1 MKGLNEKDPI
11 QLGGVVVTDK
21 KITDKQIKELAK
33 NGDIEYAALKAFIEV
48 ESGGTGFGKDGKLLI
63 QFEPSYFK
71 RKEPF
76 APSGSWSVNKVDV
89 QSKEWIAFNNA
100 FSIDKDS
107 AMESTSIGL
116 PQIMGEH
123 WKRLGYHSVSEMWED
138 FEKSEYNQIAALV
151 RFINSDVRLMG
162 ALKSKNWDKVATIY
176 NGAKYKEMAK
186 KWGREPYDIS
196 LTKAYKKY
204 SI

>member
-1 MKGLNEKDPI
+1 MKGLTPDNPE
-11 QLGGVVVTDK
+11 QLPEVVITDK
-21 KITDKQIKELAK
+21 KITDKQIRQIAQ
-33 NGDIEYAALKAFIEV
+33 NGAIEYAALKSFIEV
-48 ESGGTGFGKDGKLLI
+48 ESGGTGFGKDGRLLI
-63 QFEPSYFK
+63 QFEPHYFK

-76 APSGSWSVNKVDV
+76 APSGAWSINKVDV

-100 FSIDKDS
+100 FAIDKDS

-123 WKRLGYHSVSEMWED
+123 WKRLGYHSVSEMWQD
-138 FEKSEYNQIAALV
+138 FEKSEYNQVAALV
-151 RFINSDVRLMG
+151 RFINSDNRLMA

-186 KWGREPYDIS
+186 KWGRESYDIS
-196 LTKAYKKY
+196 LAKAYKKY
-204 SI
+204 S